1 MRVTDPFEYLME
13 AMSSIK
19 KETEIDNQLSE
30 STALKPTG
38 SSLAGRSLQSK
49 KHNVEI
55 IKS

>member
-1 MRVTDPFEYLME
+1 MRVTDPFQYLME

-38 SSLAGRSLQSK
+38 SSLTGRSLQSK
-49 KHNVEI
+49 
-55 IKS
+55 